1 VLAPDPATP
10 ITPQLLDRAKDI
22 LIDRQDTHLDSLAER
37 LRAERVRAIIQPIL
51 AGEELPD
58 TPEDDRRFVLDLGL
72 VRRSPQGGLVIA
84 WTLTAGGQSTAA
96 RMPYE
101 PLR

>member
-37 LRAERVRAIIQPIL
+37 LRAIIQPIL